1 MSRKKFFII
10 SLCVVIP
17 IVAAVVVICIY
28 PYISK
33 KNEPT
38 SGQVTPSAPDNILW
52 EPTLLTS
59 QTQIVNDEISFAK
72 PVYPEYGLDYLCYI
86 FKISGNSGK
95 LQVGPYATKD
105 YLFAFK
111 ESVSLLT
118 VVENPDPTFMS
129 KYSVE
134 MIVTTCDSLG
144 QNKHEVSID
153 VNKTSEWF
161 VGNLNAENT
170 SWNCVYS
177 VLTRFNYL

>member
-59 QTQIVNDEISFAK
+59 QTQIVNNEITFTK
-72 PVYPEYGLDYLCYI
+72 PLTPAYGDYV
-86 FKISGNSGK
+86 FKAQGTSGK
-95 LQVGPYATKD
+95 LIVGPYSSQE
-105 YLFAFK
+105 YLFGFK
-111 ESVSLLT
+111 DSVNLFT
-118 VVENPDPTFMS
+118 VIDFNNEYVARNYTL
-129 KYSVE
+129 E
-134 MIVTTCDSLG
+134 MVVTTCDSLG
-144 QNKHEVSID
+144 KNKQEVSVIASGSMFEGFIGTL
-153 VNKTSEWF
+153 TS
-161 VGNLNAENT
+161 NNT
-170 SWNCVYS
+170 SWNYVYS